1 MKKYIFILLTAAACV
16 AGSQFT
22 AYASPASNTSVPAM
36 AKPKK
41 DIKTVV
47 FSANLHCKACVNKVM
62 DNVAFEKGV
71 KDLKVDLEKHT
82 ITIKYDAAKTN
93 PEKLAAA
100 IEKLGYKAKVA
111 E

>member
-1 MKKYIFILLTAAACV
+1 
-16 AGSQFT
+16 
-22 AYASPASNTSVPAM
+22 
-36 AKPKK
+36 
-41 DIKTVV
+41 
-47 FSANLHCKACVNKVM
+47 M

-71 KDLKVDLEKHT
+71 KDLKVDLEKQT

>member
-1 MKKYIFILLTAAACV
+1 MKKYLLIVLTAAACL
-16 AGSQFT
+16 AGGQFT
-22 AYASPASNTSVPAM
+22 AFAASSEAIPAM
-36 AKPKK
+36 AKPQK
-41 DIKTVV
+41 DIRTVV
-47 FSANLHCKACVNKVM
+47 FNANLHCKACVNKVM

-71 KDLKVDLEKHT
+71 KDMKVDLDKHT

-100 IEKLGYKAKVA
+100 IEKLGYAVKVA

>member
-1 MKKYIFILLTAAACV
+1 MKKYIIILLTAAACV
-16 AGSQFT
+16 AGGQFT
-22 AYASPASNTSVPAM
+22 AFASPASNTVPAM

-47 FSANLHCKACVNKVM
+47 FSAHLHCKACVNKVM

-71 KDLKVDLEKHT
+71 KDLKVDLEKQT